1 MKIAAWNMNSVRRR
15 LDLLK
20 RFVND
25 SGPDVIRL
33 QETKVPGGLFPIPLT
48 LISYDPLTLTL
59 SP

>member
-1 MKIAAWNMNSVRRR
+1 MKIATRNINSVRRR

-33 QETKVPGGLFPIPLT
+33 RETKATDHAPLMVE
-48 LISYDPLTLTL
+48 L
-59 SP
+59 SG